1 MNFFD
6 FFGLP
11 VRYAIDP
18 DELKAKYFEKSRK
31 YHPDLH
37 SQAKAAVQAEMLEK
51 SAFNNRAYKVLS
63 DPDQRLKYL
72 LDLFEILKEE
82 GKNEVPHDFLMAM
95 MDYNEAMMELEMEP
109 DPEKLQQLNEKLK
122 ELEND
127 LSSDVLQV
135 MKIPDASSLTE
146 QEWSALAEYYLKKR
160 YLRRF
165 RSNLSKLEEQP

>member
-18 DELKAKYFEKSRK
+18 DALKAKYFENSRK
-31 YHPDLH
+31 YHPDRH
-37 SQAKAAVQAEMLEK
+37 SQASAAVQAEMVEK
-51 SAFNNRAYKVLS
+51 SAFNNRAYRVLS

-72 LDLFEILKEE
+72 LDLFEVLKAE

-95 MDYNEAMMELEMEP
+95 MDYNEILMELEMEP
-109 DPEKLQQLNEKLK
+109 DSEKLMQMNKKLE
-122 ELEND
+122 ELEQN
-127 LSSDVLQV
+127 LGSHVKEVL
-135 MKIPDASSLTE
+135 KIPDAASLSE
-146 QEWSALAEYYLKKR
+146 HEWSALADYYLKKR